1 MTNDTIAA
9 VSTPVGQGGIG
20 IVRVSGPDALGVG
33 RSVFSSRGCL
43 KNRLTDFKER
53 RFYYGAFTDPSG
65 GPAADDGFF
74 VFMKGPA
81 SYTGEDVVE
90 LHCHGGALTVKK
102 CLEVVLKAG
111 ARLAGPGEFTKRA
124 FLNGKLDLAQAEAV
138 IDVIRAS
145 TEGALN
151 SARRRLEGGLSK
163 KVNAIKEPLIEMLAH
178 LEAGLDFPDD
188 VERMPEGLLKG
199 LEAAEDLI
207 KELLATYEEGM
218 ILREGIKTLI
228 LGRTNAGKSSLLN
241 VLLEAERAIV
251 TEEHGTTRDV
261 IEEVLNVRGIAVR
274 LMDTAGL
281 RAAAG
286 RVESIGI
293 KAAWRHAKDAG
304 LILYVIDGS
313 RPDGFTEDLKNLEL
327 IAGKKVLIV
336 ANKTD
341 IITGKRRAEIQE
353 AFTGNKAVF
362 ISALKEEGISELKEA
377 ICGAALGHGLNKAG
391 DNAGGD
397 MIASVRHKDALG
409 AALASLK
416 QAKAAASNGL
426 AAEFIAVDL
435 RQSINALGEI
445 TGETTTE
452 DILDRIFSGFCIGK

>member
-9 VSTPVGQGGIG
+9 VSTPVGEGGIG

-33 RSVFSSRGCL
+33 RAVFSSKHGI
-43 KNRLTDFKER
+43 KDFKER

-74 VFMKGPA
+74 VFMKGPV

-102 CLEVVLKAG
+102 CLEAALKAG

-124 FLNGKLDLAQAEAV
+124 FLSGKLDLAQAEAV
-138 IDVIRAS
+138 IDVIKAS
-145 TEGALN
+145 TEGALA

-199 LEAAEDLI
+199 LEAAEGLI
-207 KELLATYEEGM
+207 NGLLATYEEGM

-241 VLLEAERAIV
+241 CLLETERAIV

-261 IEEVLNVRGIAVR
+261 IEEVLNIRGIAVR

-281 RAAAG
+281 REAAG

-293 KAAWRHAKDAG
+293 KAAWAHAKDAG
-304 LILYVIDGS
+304 LILYVVDAS
-313 RPDGFTEDLKNLEL
+313 CDDFTEDLKNLEA
-327 IAGKKVLIV
+327 IKEKKVLIA

-341 IITGKRRAEIQE
+341 IVTQEKRGEIEE
-353 AFTGNKAVF
+353 AFNGRRVVF
-362 ISALKEEGISELKEA
+362 ISALKEEGIVELKDA
-377 ICGAALGHGLNKAG
+377 ICEEAMGHGLNQ
-391 DNAGGD
+391 GGESD
-397 MIASVRHKDALG
+397 MIASVRHKDALA

-416 QAKAAASNGL
+416 QAKVAIGDGL

-435 RQSINALGEI
+435 RQAVNALGEI

-452 DILDRIFSGFCIGK
+452 DILDRIFSSFCIGK